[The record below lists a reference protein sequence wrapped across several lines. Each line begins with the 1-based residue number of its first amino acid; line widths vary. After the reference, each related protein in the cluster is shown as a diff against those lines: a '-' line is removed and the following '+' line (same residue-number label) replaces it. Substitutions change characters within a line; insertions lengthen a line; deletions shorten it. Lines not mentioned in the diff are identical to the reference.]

1 MSRKTVKESG
11 YDKTIQIF
19 EVPLAEEEPYDEITA
34 SDSKYKNARKGSTR
48 VLASQEEMKSTAW
61 LGVPL

>member
-19 EVPLAEEEPYDEITA
+19 EVLLAEEEPYDKITA
-34 SDSKYKNARKGSTR
+34 SDSKYKNVRKGSTR

-61 LGVPL
+61 LDISL